1 LIDTWSEYPARA
13 PSFAWTRMGLMAM
26 TIPSISPDN
35 PSDAI
40 KTIPAVIA
48 EHAGGDFVGV

>member
-1 LIDTWSEYPARA
+1 
-13 PSFAWTRMGLMAM
+13 MAM